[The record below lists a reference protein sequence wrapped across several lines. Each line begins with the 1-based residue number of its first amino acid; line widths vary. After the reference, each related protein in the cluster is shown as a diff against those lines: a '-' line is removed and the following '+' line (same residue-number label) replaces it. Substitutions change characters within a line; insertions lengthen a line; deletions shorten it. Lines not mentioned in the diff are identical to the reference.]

1 MENNKSIDIHE
12 FINHLNYHYN
22 AALKRCSGN
31 YSVYYMQTDDL
42 NLVLLQYKDLSIQQ
56 EYFPIN
62 DLQLNSTNGK
72 KHLLSF
78 SVPYGYNDGI
88 ILNKNKK
95 EPIMILDSGVL
106 TINLFNLDEDLQK
119 KKLLAGN
126 KNGESFIK
134 DKGVKDFDKIN
145 KIKLYVPE
153 DIVISSSFFVGM
165 FNNFYKKFK
174 NLEEIYSSIEYNDK
188 PYVPNKIPEL
198 QRSIMRCF
206 SNF

>member
-22 AALKRCSGN
+22 TALKRCSGN
-31 YSVYYMQTDDL
+31 YSVYYIQTDDL

-106 TINLFNLDEDLQK
+106 TVNLFNLDEDLEK

-126 KNGESFIK
+126 KNGENFIK
-134 DKGVKDFDKIN
+134 DKGIKDFDKIH

-153 DIVISSSFFVGM
+153 DIVITSSFFVGM

-206 SNF
+206 SKF